1 MYTLVEVDSEGEVRF
16 VADVRERD
24 PVLVPDRDA
33 GTVKELDEVLAHA
46 QGNAVLRSPSGRDL
60 SLPYSV
66 YRVLEQVVHEM
77 ARGNAVRV
85 LAVKAELSTQQAADL
100 LNVSRP
106 HLVKLLERG
115 EIPYHRAGSHRR
127 VVLEDLLVYKERRD
141 RERLEALDEITRV
154 SSELGLYD
162 E

>member
-1 MYTLVEVDSEGEVRF
+1 MLADKNEKEVRLMT
-16 VADVRERD
+16 DVRERD

-33 GTVKELDEVLAHA
+33 STVKELDEVLASEAA
-46 QGNAVLRSPSGRDL
+46 QGKAVLRSPSGHE
-60 SLPYSV
+60 LPLPHSV

-85 LAVKAELSTQQAADL
+85 LPVKAELSTQRAADL

-127 VVLEDLLVYKERRD
+127 VVLEDLLVYKGRRD
-141 RERLEALDEITRV
+141 QERLEALDEITRI
-154 SSELGLYD
+154 SDELGLYD

>member
-1 MYTLVEVDSEGEVRF
+1 MAEVRGGN
-16 VADVRERD
+16 

-33 GTVKELDEVLAHA
+33 ETVKELDEALARAH
-46 QGNAVLRSPSGRDL
+46 GGAVLRSPSGQEL
-60 SLPYSV
+60 SLPHSV

-85 LAVKAELSTQQAADL
+85 LPVKAELSTQQAADL

-115 EIPYHRAGSHRR
+115 ELPFHRAGTHRR
-127 VVLEDLLVYKERRD
+127 VVLEDLLVYKEGRD
-141 RERLEALDEITRV
+141 RERLEALDDITRV
-154 SSELGLYD
+154 SDELGLYD

>member
-1 MYTLVEVDSEGEVRF
+1 MRF
-16 VADVRERD
+16 VTDVRERD

-33 GTVKELDEVLAHA
+33 STVRELDEVLASEAA
-46 QGNAVLRSPSGRDL
+46 QGEAVLRSPSGHEL
-60 SLPYSV
+60 LLPHSV

-85 LAVKAELSTQQAADL
+85 LPVKAELSTQQAADL

-115 EIPYHRAGSHRR
+115 KIPYHRAGSHRR

-141 RERLEALDEITRV
+141 RERNNALDEITRIAD
-154 SSELGLYD
+154 ELGLYD

>member
-1 MYTLVEVDSEGEVRF
+1 
-16 VADVRERD
+16 
-24 PVLVPDRDA
+24 
-33 GTVKELDEVLAHA
+33 
-46 QGNAVLRSPSGRDL
+46 
-60 SLPYSV
+60 
-66 YRVLEQVVHEM
+66 M

-85 LAVKAELSTQQAADL
+85 LPVKAELSTQQAADL

-127 VVLEDLLVYKERRD
+127 VVLEDLLVYKQRRD
-141 RERLEALDEITRV
+141 RERLDALDEITRI
-154 SSELGLYD
+154 SDELGLYD

>member
-1 MYTLVEVDSEGEVRF
+1 MRF
-16 VADVRERD
+16 VTDVRERD

-33 GTVKELDEVLAHA
+33 STVRELDEVLASEVA
-46 QGNAVLRSPSGRDL
+46 RGEAVLRSPSGHE
-60 SLPYSV
+60 LPLPHSV

-85 LAVKAELSTQQAADL
+85 LPVKAELSTQQAADL

-141 RERLEALDEITRV
+141 RERHDALDEITRI
-154 SSELGLYD
+154 SDELGLYD

>member
-1 MYTLVEVDSEGEVRF
+1 VRF
-16 VADVRERD
+16 VASVRERN

-33 GTVKELDEVLAHA
+33 RTVKELDEVLAHA
-46 QGNAVLRSPSGRDL
+46 QGKAVLRSPSGHEL
-60 SLPYSV
+60 SLPHSV

-77 ARGNAVRV
+77 ARGNAVQV
-85 LAVKAELSTQQAADL
+85 LPVKAELSTQQAADL

-127 VVLEDLLVYKERRD
+127 VVLEDLLVYKESRD
-141 RERLEALDEITRV
+141 RERLEALDEITRI
-154 SSELGLYD
+154 SGDLGFYD

>member
-1 MYTLVEVDSEGEVRF
+1 MMT
-16 VADVRERD
+16 DVRERD

-33 GTVKELDEVLAHA
+33 STVKELDEVLAHA
-46 QGNAVLRSPSGRDL
+46 QGKAVLRSPSGHE
-60 SLPYSV
+60 LPLPHSV

-85 LAVKAELSTQQAADL
+85 LPVKAELSTQQVADL

-115 EIPYHRAGSHRR
+115 EIPYHRVGSHRR
-127 VVLEDLLVYKERRD
+127 VALEDLLVYKERRD
-141 RERLEALDEITRV
+141 QERLEALDEITRI
-154 SSELGLYD
+154 SDELGFYD

>member
-1 MYTLVEVDSEGEVRF
+1 
-16 VADVRERD
+16 
-24 PVLVPDRDA
+24 
-33 GTVKELDEVLAHA
+33 
-46 QGNAVLRSPSGRDL
+46 
-60 SLPYSV
+60 
-66 YRVLEQVVHEM
+66 M

-85 LAVKAELSTQQAADL
+85 LQVKAELSTQQAADL

-115 EIPYHRAGSHRR
+115 EIPYYRAGSHRR

-141 RERLEALDEITRV
+141 QERLEALDEITRI
-154 SSELGLYD
+154 SDDLGLCD

>member
-1 MYTLVEVDSEGEVRF
+1 MTDI
-16 VADVRERD
+16 RERD

-33 GTVKELDEVLAHA
+33 STVRELDEALAHA
-46 QGNAVLRSPSGRDL
+46 QGKAILRSPSGEE
-60 SLPYSV
+60 LPLPHSV
-66 YRVLEQVVHEM
+66 YRVLEEVVHEM

-85 LAVKAELSTQQAADL
+85 LPVRAELSSQQAADL

-115 EIPYHRAGSHRR
+115 GIPHHRTGSHRR
-127 VVLEDLLVYKERRD
+127 VILEDLLVYKERRD
-141 RERLEALDEITRV
+141 RERLEALDEITHI
-154 SSELGLYD
+154 SNDLDLYD

>member
-1 MYTLVEVDSEGEVRF
+1 MLADKDEEEVRLMT
-16 VADVRERD
+16 DVRERD

-33 GTVKELDEVLAHA
+33 STVKELDEVLAREAA
-46 QGNAVLRSPSGRDL
+46 QGKAVLRSPSGHE
-60 SLPYSV
+60 LPLPHSV

-85 LAVKAELSTQQAADL
+85 LVVKAELSTQQAADL

-115 EIPYHRAGSHRR
+115 QIPYHRVGSHRR
-127 VVLEDLLVYKERRD
+127 VVLEELLVYKERRD
-141 RERLEALDEITRV
+141 RERLEGLDEITRI
-154 SSELGLYD
+154 SDELGLYD

>member
-1 MYTLVEVDSEGEVRF
+1 MTDM
-16 VADVRERD
+16 RERD
-24 PVLVPDRDA
+24 PVLVSDHDA
-33 GTVKELDEVLAHA
+33 STVKELDEVLARA
-46 QGNAVLRSPSGRDL
+46 QGKAVLRSPSGHE
-60 SLPYSV
+60 LPLPHSV

-85 LAVKAELSTQQAADL
+85 LPVKAELFTQQAADL

-127 VVLEDLLVYKERRD
+127 VVLEDLLVYKKRRD
-141 RERLEALDEITRV
+141 QERLEDLDEITRI
-154 SSELGLYD
+154 SDELGLYED
-162 E
+162 RI

>member
-1 MYTLVEVDSEGEVRF
+1 MTGVRS
-16 VADVRERD
+16 RD

-33 GTVKELDEVLAHA
+33 SAVRELDEMLTSEAA
-46 QGNAVLRSPSGRDL
+46 RGEAVLRSPSGHE
-60 SLPYSV
+60 LPLPHSV

-85 LAVKAELSTQQAADL
+85 LPVKAELSTQQAADL

-127 VVLEDLLVYKERRD
+127 VVLEDLLVYRKRRD
-141 RERLEALDEITRV
+141 WERHDALDEITRI
-154 SSELGLYD
+154 SEELGLYD

>member
-1 MYTLVEVDSEGEVRF
+1 MLSGEDEEEVRL

-33 GTVKELDEVLAHA
+33 STVKELDEVLARA
-46 QGNAVLRSPSGRDL
+46 QGKAVLRSPSGHEL
-60 SLPYSV
+60 TLPHSV

-85 LAVKAELSTQQAADL
+85 LPVKAELSTQQAADL

-115 EIPYHRAGSHRR
+115 KVPYHCAGSHRR

-141 RERLEALDEITRV
+141 RERLEALDEITRI
-154 SSELGLYD
+154 SDELGLYD

>member
-1 MYTLVEVDSEGEVRF
+1 MT
-16 VADVRERD
+16 DVRGRD

-33 GTVKELDEVLAHA
+33 STVKELDEVLASEAA
-46 QGNAVLRSPSGRDL
+46 QGKAVLRSPSGHE
-60 SLPYSV
+60 LPLPHSV

-85 LAVKAELSTQQAADL
+85 LPVKAELSTQQAADL

-127 VVLEDLLVYKERRD
+127 VVLEDLLVYKERHD
-141 RERLEALDEITRV
+141 RERLEALDEITRI
-154 SSELGLYD
+154 SDDLGLCD

>member
-1 MYTLVEVDSEGEVRF
+1 MRLVT
-16 VADVRERD
+16 DVRERD
-24 PVLVPDRDA
+24 PVPVPDRDA
-33 GTVKELDEVLAHA
+33 STVRELDKVLAGA
-46 QGNAVLRSPSGRDL
+46 QGKAVLRSPSGHE
-60 SLPYSV
+60 LPLPHSV

-85 LAVKAELSTQQAADL
+85 LPVKAELSTQQAADL

-141 RERLEALDEITRV
+141 RESLEALDEVTRI
-154 SSELGLYD
+154 SEELGLYD

>member
-1 MYTLVEVDSEGEVRF
+1 MYTLSTVNGEEEVSLVT
-16 VADVRERD
+16 DVRERN
-24 PVLVPDRDA
+24 PVLIPDRDA

-46 QGNAVLRSPSGRDL
+46 RGDAVLRSPSGQEF
-60 SLPYSV
+60 SLPHSV

-85 LAVKAELSTQQAADL
+85 LPVKAELSTQQAADL

-106 HLVKLLERG
+106 HLVKLLKRG

-127 VVLEDLLVYKERRD
+127 VVLENLLVYKEGRD
-141 RERLEALDEITRV
+141 RERLEALDEITCV
-154 SSELGLYD
+154 SGELGLYD

>member
-1 MYTLVEVDSEGEVRF
+1 MLADKDEEEVR
-16 VADVRERD
+16 VMTDVQERD

-33 GTVKELDEVLAHA
+33 STVKELDEVLAHA
-46 QGNAVLRSPSGRDL
+46 QGKAVLRSPSGHE
-60 SLPYSV
+60 LPLPHSV

-85 LAVKAELSTQQAADL
+85 LPVKAELSTQQAADL

-127 VVLEDLLVYKERRD
+127 VVLEDLLIYKEKRD
-141 RERLEALDEITRV
+141 REKLEALDEITRI
-154 SSELGLYD
+154 SGELGLYD

>member
-1 MYTLVEVDSEGEVRF
+1 MTGVRG
-16 VADVRERD
+16 RD
-24 PVLVPDRDA
+24 PVLVPDHDA
-33 GTVKELDEVLAHA
+33 STVRELDEMLTSEAA
-46 QGNAVLRSPSGRDL
+46 RGGAVLRSPSGHEL
-60 SLPYSV
+60 LLPHSV

-85 LAVKAELSTQQAADL
+85 LPVKAELSTQQAADL

-127 VVLEDLLVYKERRD
+127 VVLEDLLVYKDRRD
-141 RERLEALDEITRV
+141 RERHDALDEITRI
-154 SSELGLYD
+154 SGEIGLYD